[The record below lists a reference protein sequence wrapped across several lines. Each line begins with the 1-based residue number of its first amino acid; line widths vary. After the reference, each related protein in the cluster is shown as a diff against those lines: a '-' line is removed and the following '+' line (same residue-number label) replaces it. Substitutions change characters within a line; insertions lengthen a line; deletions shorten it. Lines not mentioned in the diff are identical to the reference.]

1 MSLTTCSKGHCW
13 GASLDN
19 GWCNKHVD
27 ERIAQLEAENA
38 KLKGVLVRI
47 KLADDDEYDIYDAM
61 DWAKAALVEVKGK

>member
-38 KLKGVLVRI
+38 KMKEAARRHLNSN
-47 KLADDDEYDIYDAM
+47 YDIDAEI
-61 DWAKAALVEVKGK
+61 ALAALVEDKS